1 MLLPL
6 FFNKSAME
14 KQPIWRTELLCTVP
28 HWRGAKDL
36 VSSLFQLLH
45 LLHTRAG
52 RWWINLK
59 TEISDL
65 PLPPAALENITHGQ
79 TAFFKAGVETN
90 QRRANKKKNW
100 DRSRC
105 RTRKHLWGT
114 QKKRQ
119 RSERCIAI
127 NTGINITFNLNMR
140 DTREI
145 YFEMGSQ
152 L

>member
-6 FFNKSAME
+6 FLNIGAME
-14 KQPIWRTELLCTVP
+14 EQLIWRTELLHTIT
-28 HWRGAKDL
+28 HWRGAKD
-36 VSSLFQLLH
+36 VASSLFQLLH

-52 RWWINLK
+52 QRWTNLK
-59 TEISDL
+59 TETSDL
-65 PLPPAALENITHGQ
+65 PLPPAALQNITHGQ
-79 TAFFKAGVETN
+79 TAFFKAGVENN

-100 DRSRC
+100 DGSRC
-105 RTRKHLWGT
+105 RARKHLWGT
-114 QKKRQ
+114 QKRQ
-119 RSERCIAI
+119 RSERCTAI
-127 NTGINITFNLNMR
+127 NTGINLTFNLNMR